1 MRILN
6 HFIDAYS
13 SAWYGIV
20 AAVIVVAALFFVIA
34 AMQGGNKRFSPLT
47 YVFGAALAVF
57 LSFQL
62 TFLIGAILFKSDCSD
77 ITSIINDFVPNSTL
91 TNGVGDLRS
100 NLKQLAKEEPFIKNF
115 IDVDAFDDS
124 L

>member
-20 AAVIVVAALFFVIA
+20 AAVIVVAVLFFVIA

-47 YVFGAALAVF
+47 YVLGAALTAF
-57 LSFQL
+57 LSFQ
-62 TFLIGAILFKSDCSD
+62 FMFMIGAIMFKIDCND
-77 ITSIINDFVPNSTL
+77 VTSMINDFVPNSSC
-91 TNGVGDLRS
+91 VER
-100 NLKQLAKEEPFIKNF
+100 QLYQLFSDKP
-115 IDVDAFDDS
+115 
-124 L
+124 